1 MGGGMMKKEC
11 VFIDVFTDAPY
22 AGNQLAVFPEGIGL
36 TSEQMQVLAKEIN
49 YSETT
54 FVLPADGPEA
64 DFKIR
69 IFTPGREL
77 PFAGH
82 PTLGTAFAIMDLF
95 EIWAE
100 KSDVLRLATKVGVI
114 PLRREHGTLW
124 MTQNEPEFFVQHGDR
139 EEIAGLVDLTP
150 DDISA
155 ALPVEEVSTGNRIL
169 IVPINS
175 LKAIQRAQGNVTS
188 MRKFFREDLVGPYL
202 FSLETTDAKV
212 KVHTRFFAPHLGILE
227 DPATGSAAGPLVG
240 YLLKHRIF
248 GEKFEINNEQGVE
261 MGRPSLIMMRGSL
274 EGDRYSIEIGGTC
287 AYIGKAEFEM

>member
-1 MGGGMMKKEC
+1 MKGGTMTKEC
-11 VFIDVFTDAPY
+11 VFIDVFTSVPY
-22 AGNQLAVFPEGIGL
+22 AGNQLAVFPEGNGL

-54 FVLPADGPEA
+54 FVLPAGDPEA
-64 DFKIR
+64 DFNIR

-95 EIWAE
+95 DIWTE

-114 PLRREHGTLW
+114 PLRREHGMLW
-124 MTQNEPEFFVQHGDR
+124 MKQNEPEFFTQHGDR
-139 EEIAGLVDLTP
+139 KVIAELVDLAP
-150 DDISA
+150 DDVSA

-175 LKAIQRAQGNVTS
+175 LEAMQRAQGNVTN
-188 MRKFFREDLVGPYL
+188 MRKFFRGDLVGPYL

-248 GEKFEINNEQGVE
+248 GEKFEIRNEQGVE
-261 MGRPSLIMMRGSL
+261 MGRPSLIVMRGNA
-274 EGDRYSIEIGGTC
+274 EGGTYSIEIGGTC
-287 AYIGKAEFEM
+287 VYVGKAEFEI